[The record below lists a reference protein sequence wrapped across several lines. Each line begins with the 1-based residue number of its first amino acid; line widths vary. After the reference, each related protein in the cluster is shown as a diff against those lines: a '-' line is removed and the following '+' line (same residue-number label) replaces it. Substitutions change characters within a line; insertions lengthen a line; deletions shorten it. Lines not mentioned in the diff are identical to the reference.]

1 MFFDSNAVSQ
11 QPALEQQRTA
21 EITSPNSVSSFNHS
35 SPTWSNDRTLKR
47 KRSHFRMQKEVSVPD
62 FISEG
67 MLSEPQAMH
76 YFNCFF
82 QGCDRY
88 VPIFDS
94 SDGFAA
100 VRLRSSLLLNAICAV
115 GCGISGDTVVDSRML
130 HVRLKRW
137 LTTVILSPHNHSL
150 ETVQA
155 LLVSIFHHQA
165 QKVLAHRC

>member
-1 MFFDSNAVSQ
+1 
-11 QPALEQQRTA
+11 
-21 EITSPNSVSSFNHS
+21 
-35 SPTWSNDRTLKR
+35 
-47 KRSHFRMQKEVSVPD
+47 MQKEVSVPD
-62 FISEG
+62 FINEG

-82 QGCDRY
+82 KGCDRY

-115 GCGISGDTVVDSRML
+115 GCGISGDAVVDSRML

-137 LTTVILSPHNHSL
+137 LTTVILSPHNHTL

-155 LLVSIFHHQA
+155 LLVSCVHYQA
-165 QKVLAHRC
+165 REIPARQC